1 MAGRYL
7 ACRCVIACRFRTDPF
22 AIYSTPVLFGTL
34 SEMFD
39 YKRTIYVCRQT
50 LLVAAELAA
59 YKLYMPFA
67 CDWQTGV
74 IDFAIRQLNFVVCP
88 PALAAARAPQA
99 PQSRT
104 TFRVDRGRRLVAPG
118 VHFSPSPCPD
128 NHLKPGRAPCWAPGS
143 TRATAL
149 VEDAPPTA
157 VPLDF
162 WEARGGARGPL
173 PQRPP
178 REASALAATAQ

>member
-1 MAGRYL
+1 MRVDSEL
-7 ACRCVIACRFRTDPF
+7 
-22 AIYSTPVLFGTL
+22 TL
-34 SEMFD
+34 SQFTAHR
-39 YKRTIYVCRQT
+39 YCSVLCRKCLITNGQYTCVAKRCWSLQNSPPTSYS
-50 LLVAAELAA
+50 
-59 YKLYMPFA
+59 LYMPFA

-74 IDFAIRQLNFVVCP
+74 IDFAMRQLNFVVCP